1 MTEHGPAAAVTG
13 TWSIVHVHSS
23 FSPSYLLPS
32 YPRKKWQRRSRASIS
47 FHKSPRAAD
56 VSLETK
62 IEKRDSNADRGC
74 SGSGCEKKRWNS
86 EWTSRGWRTDGRRER
101 ADLARYASAGADWRV
116 RDAGREAWGSEE
128 NVLVTRICLAPGHNL
143 WTSSPSNALCE
154 FLYRGQP
161 FSCHP
166 SICLPRPIFF
176 SPLNETQP
184 LFQTPSVLRLSL
196 HSVGCVCGCF
206 CSRLLTGK
214 HLWDWRYWVATRE
227 TKSLFSKYV
236 LWLRHFFVVRLRA
249 GSFFV
254 LDAFHEDF

>member
-1 MTEHGPAAAVTG
+1 MLRLWLREETMEQWVNEPRVANGWKEREG
-13 TWSIVHVHSS
+13 W
-23 FSPSYLLPS
+23 FSPV
-32 YPRKKWQRRSRASIS
+32 RICRSR
-47 FHKSPRAAD
+47 
-56 VSLETK
+56 LE
-62 IEKRDSNADRGC
+62 
-74 SGSGCEKKRWNS
+74 
-86 EWTSRGWRTDGRRER
+86 
-101 ADLARYASAGADWRV
+101 V